1 MIVVRLVDIRIIF
14 YFYLDVF
21 RLILCFCCY
30 LSSGLS
36 AMQILVAG
44 NILHFNCCL
53 TLLSV
58 WQDCKTESFESFPQK
73 NLECWTKTDVNFSQY
88 DGDREGSPSKSRKS
102 R

>member
-1 MIVVRLVDIRIIF
+1 MPIE
-14 YFYLDVF
+14 
-21 RLILCFCCY
+21 
-30 LSSGLS
+30 
-36 AMQILVAG
+36 VAG

-58 WQDCKTESFESFPQK
+58 WQDWVIESFPQK